1 MSKIIGIDISKQTF
15 DVSYLEKGKWIHKI
29 FKNQNIGFEQFNK
42 FIDTSD
48 WIVMEASGPYYVQL
62 ANFLHLS
69 SFNVCVLNPLIIRR
83 YSQTRLYRA
92 KTDKKDAKTIA
103 EYGAQYE
110 LKRWCPESKHSI
122 EIRQLYTALELLK
135 KQKHQ
140 TKRQLESFEV
150 TGLLSSGLRK
160 ELKQV
165 LILLIRRIDKFE
177 EKIEQIGKLAYK
189 DTVERIKT
197 IPGVGLKTAIMMS
210 VITDNFTKFENH
222 KQLTAFVGFSPRLY
236 QSGTSVK
243 GKGHICK
250 MGKPQI
256 RKLLYLC
263 SWSAK
268 RVNKNC
274 IEMYERL
281 KEKGKPERVIKIAI
295 ANKLIKQI
303 FSIATNKQLYNE
315 NHQNLH
321 RLTIG

>member
-15 DVSYLEKGKWIHKI
+15 DVSFLKKDKWEHKV
-29 FKNQNIGFEQFNK
+29 FKNEGKGFEQFK
-42 FIDTSD
+42 KLIVATD
-48 WIVMEASGPYYVQL
+48 WIVMEASGPYYMQL
-62 ANFLHLS
+62 ATFLNTANY
-69 SFNVCVLNPLIIRR
+69 NVCVLNPLIIRR

-103 EYGAQYE
+103 EYGAQYD
-110 LKRWCPESKHSI
+110 LKKWTPDSKEST
-122 EIRQLYTALELLK
+122 EIKQLYTALELVK
-135 KQKHQ
+135 KQRQQ
-140 TKRQLESFEV
+140 TKRQLESFEA
-150 TGLLSSGLRK
+150 TGLLDSRLRK
-160 ELKQV
+160 ELKQIGV
-165 LILLIRRIDKFE
+165 LLTRRIDKLGKQIE
-177 EKIEQIGKLAYK
+177 EIGELTYK
-189 DTVERIKT
+189 DTIDRVRT
-197 IPGVGLKTAIMMS
+197 IPGVGLKTAIMMC

-274 IEMYERL
+274 IEMYTRL
-281 KEKGKPERVIKIAI
+281 KEKGKPERVIKIAL

-303 FSIATNKQLYNE
+303 FAIAKNKQVYNE

>member
-42 FIDTSD
+42 FIGTSD
-48 WIVMEASGPYYVQL
+48 WIVMEASGPYYVRL
-62 ANFLHLS
+62 ATFLHLS

-110 LKRWCPESKHSI
+110 LKIWCPESKHSI

-150 TGLLSSGLRK
+150 TGLLSSSLRK

-274 IEMYERL
+274 FEMYERL

-315 NHQNLH
+315 NHQNLYFVK
-321 RLTIG
+321 

>member
-1 MSKIIGIDISKQTF
+1 
-15 DVSYLEKGKWIHKI
+15 
-29 FKNQNIGFEQFNK
+29 
-42 FIDTSD
+42 
-48 WIVMEASGPYYVQL
+48 MEASGPYYVQL
-62 ANFLHLS
+62 ATYLHS
-69 SFNVCVLNPLIIRR
+69 CNYHVCVLNPLIIRR

-110 LKRWCPESKHSI
+110 LKRWSPESKECL
-122 EIRQLYTALELLK
+122 EIKQLYTALELLK

-140 TKRQLESFEV
+140 TKRQLESFEI
-150 TGLLSSGLRK
+150 TGLLSDSLK
-160 ELKQV
+160 KDLKQ
-165 LILLIRRIDKFE
+165 LILLITKRIIKFE
-177 EKIEQIGKLAYK
+177 KQIEKIGKLTYK
-189 DTVERIKT
+189 DTIQRLRT
-197 IPGVGLKTAIMMS
+197 IPGVGIKTAIMMS

-268 RVNKNC
+268 RFNKSC
-274 IEMYERL
+274 VEMYNRL

-303 FSIATNKQLYNE
+303 FAIAINKKCYDE
-315 NHQNLH
+315 DHQNLYA
-321 RLTIG
+321 IK

>member
-15 DVSYLEKGKWIHKI
+15 DVSFLKKDKWEHQV
-29 FKNQNIGFEQFNK
+29 FKNQAKGFDNFKKLVGQN
-42 FIDTSD
+42 D

-62 ANFLHLS
+62 ASYLNAFGYK
-69 SFNVCVLNPLIIRR
+69 VCVLNPLIIRR

-92 KTDKKDAKTIA
+92 KTDKKDARTIA
-103 EYGAQYE
+103 EYGAQYD
-110 LKRWCPESKHSI
+110 LKEWSPDSKTST
-122 EIRQLYTALELLK
+122 EIKQLYTALELLK
-135 KQKHQ
+135 KQRHQ
-140 TKRQLESFEV
+140 TKRQLESFQA
-150 TGLLSSGLRK
+150 TGLLTSSLKR

-165 LILLIRRIDKFE
+165 DVLLQRRIDKFE
-177 EKIEQIGKLAYK
+177 IQIEKIGNIAYK
-189 DTVERIKT
+189 ETIERLKT
-197 IPGVGLKTAIMMS
+197 IPGVGIKTAIMMS
-210 VITDNFTKFENH
+210 VITDNFTKFESH

-268 RVNKNC
+268 RVNGSC
-274 IEMYERL
+274 IEMYDRL
-281 KEKGKPERVIKIAI
+281 KEKGKPERVIKVAL

-303 FSIATNKQLYNE
+303 FSIAKNKQCYNE
-315 NHQNLH
+315 NHQNLYYCN
-321 RLTIG
+321 

>member
-1 MSKIIGIDISKQTF
+1 MSKIIGIDISKSTF
-15 DVSYLEKGKWIHKI
+15 DVSYLEKDKWEHKV
-29 FKNQNIGFEQFNK
+29 FKNQSTGFEQFK
-42 FIDTSD
+42 KLIDSAD
-48 WIVMEASGPYYVQL
+48 WIVMEASGPYYLQL
-62 ANFLHLS
+62 ATFLNTS
-69 SFNVCVLNPLIIRR
+69 SYNVCVLNPLIIRR

-103 EYGAQYE
+103 EYGAQYD
-110 LKRWCPESKHSI
+110 LKKWTPDSKEST
-122 EIRQLYTALELLK
+122 EIKQLYTALELVK
-135 KQKHQ
+135 KQRQQ
-140 TKRQLESFEV
+140 TKRQLESFES
-150 TGLLSSGLRK
+150 TGLLDSSLRK
-160 ELKQV
+160 ELKQIGV
-165 LILLIRRIDKFE
+165 LLTRRIDKLGK
-177 EKIEQIGKLAYK
+177 KIEQIGELTYK
-189 DTVERIKT
+189 DTIEKVRT
-197 IPGVGLKTAIMMS
+197 IPGVGLKTAIMMC

-274 IEMYERL
+274 IEMYTRL
-281 KEKGKPERVIKIAI
+281 KEKGKPERVIKIAL

-303 FSIATNKQLYNE
+303 FAIAKNKQVYNE

>member
-15 DVSYLEKGKWIHKI
+15 DVSYLEKGKWIHKV

-42 FIDTSD
+42 FIGISD
-48 WIVMEASGPYYVQL
+48 WIVMEASGPYYLQL
-62 ANFLHLS
+62 ATFLHLS

-135 KQKHQ
+135 KQKHP

-150 TGLLSSGLRK
+150 TGLLSSSLRK

-274 IEMYERL
+274 IEMHQRL

-315 NHQNLH
+315 NHQNLYVVK
-321 RLTIG
+321 

>member
-150 TGLLSSGLRK
+150 TGLLSSGLRN

>member
-42 FIDTSD
+42 FIGASD

-62 ANFLHLS
+62 ATFLHLS

-110 LKRWCPESKHSI
+110 LKRWCPESKHGI

-150 TGLLSSGLRK
+150 TGLLSSSLRK

-165 LILLIRRIDKFE
+165 LMLLIRRIDKFE
-177 EKIEQIGKLAYK
+177 EKIEEIGKLAYK

-274 IEMYERL
+274 VEMYERL

-315 NHQNLH
+315 NHQNLYFVK
-321 RLTIG
+321 

>member
-15 DVSYLEKGKWIHKI
+15 DVSYLEQDKWEHKV
-29 FKNQNIGFEQFNK
+29 FKNNTEGFAAFKKIIEE
-42 FIDTSD
+42 SD

-62 ANFLHLS
+62 ANYLNNFRYK
-69 SFNVCVLNPLIIRR
+69 VCVLNPLIIRR

-92 KTDKKDAKTIA
+92 KTDKKDARTIA
-103 EYGAQYE
+103 EYGAQYK
-110 LKRWCPESKHSI
+110 LKKWIPDSESSTQIK
-122 EIRQLYTALELLK
+122 QLYTALELLK

-140 TKRQLESFEV
+140 TKRQLASFQA
-150 TGLLSSGLRK
+150 TGLLTSNLKR
-160 ELKQV
+160 ELTQIGV
-165 LILLIRRIDKFE
+165 LLQRRIDKFE
-177 EKIEQIGKLAYK
+177 EKIEKIGNTAYK
-189 DTVERIKT
+189 ETINRLKT
-197 IPGVGLKTAIMMS
+197 IPGVGTKTAIMMS

-222 KQLTAFVGFSPRLY
+222 KQLIAFVGFSPRLY

-268 RVNKNC
+268 RINKSC
-274 IEMYERL
+274 VEMYNRL
-281 KEKGKPERVIKIAI
+281 KEKGKPERVIKVAI

-303 FSIATNKQLYNE
+303 FSIAKNKQCYLE
-315 NHQNLH
+315 NYQNLYCCN
-321 RLTIG
+321 

>member
-150 TGLLSSGLRK
+150 TGLLSSGLRN

-315 NHQNLH
+315 NHQNLYFVN
-321 RLTIG
+321 